1 MRDRAQKQKLL
12 KESNRVLTNYF
23 SGKMN
28 KLSQSIIDRLQFSIQ
43 NGNASDNVAV
53 VIATANFDTDGFT
66 FDGTAGTV
74 TKHHHNLAQLAAAG
88 YAGDVILDDPCTVS
102 VTSSKGTT
110 ANVVFDSATGKFVSQ
125 CREHLKVNPRYI
137 KRITIAAS
145 DNTGNAL
152 PDAFNASMFVASVN
166 PFQKEA
172 AREIDLSQY
181 FMPSQYQDGKI
192 VIDYDYGNFQWNDM
206 LYWAIE
212 VRRST
217 VLKVTVD
224 FYAEED

>member
-1 MRDRAQKQKLL
+1 MRDLAKKQILL
-12 KESNRVLTNYF
+12 RKSNRVLTNYYT
-23 SGKMN
+23 GNMN

-43 NGNASDNVAV
+43 NGHTTDNLAV
-53 VIATANFDTDGFT
+53 VVATANFDTDGFT
-66 FDGTAGTV
+66 YDESSGSV
-74 TKHHHNLAQLAAAG
+74 SKHHHNLAQLAAAG

-102 VTSSKGTT
+102 VTTPSGKT
-110 ANVVFDSATGKFVSQ
+110 ANVTFGSATGKFISQ

-145 DNTGNAL
+145 DSAGNAQ

-192 VIDYDYGNFQWNDM
+192 ILDYDYGNFQWNDM

-212 VRRST
+212 VRRAT

-224 FYAEED
+224 FYADED